1 MTEAAFRREMKTGL
15 AGTYVLYGEEDYLKR
30 FYAGRAQ
37 TLTLS
42 DDATLAA
49 FNMYTMGADAPDLDD
64 LQEAVLA
71 VPVMGDK
78 VFVQYMANLNTLG
91 APGQK
96 QLMKILAKVDPE
108 STVCLLTPPAGGF
121 DPGKPE
127 RGKPSPLYKKLET
140 VCTMVNMTVYPPGE
154 LKKWMA
160 RRLERAGVSMTEQA
174 ADAMLQRCGKDMY
187 ILSGELDKLAAYA
200 RANEICSLE
209 PSHIHYVTCAV
220 QEEDAFALANAVLA
234 GDRGRALSVL
244 SYYKKNQISAVAAL
258 ASVSKAICDM
268 LTVSRLAAAGYD
280 QAGVA
285 SALKMHTYRAGLYLS
300 AVRGMEPARLAAA
313 AGRCREADVL
323 LKSTKLD
330 YIALERVICTIPAKK
345 AGGMRHG

>member
-15 AGTYVLYGEEDYLKR
+15 SGVYLLYGEEDYLKR
-30 FYAGRAQ
+30 FYAGRAR

-42 DDATLAA
+42 NDETLAA
-49 FNMYTMGADAPDLDD
+49 FNSYTAGTDAPDLDV
-64 LQEAVLA
+64 LHEAVLA
-71 VPVMGDK
+71 LPVMGDK
-78 VFVQYMANLNTLG
+78 VYIQYMANLNTLG
-91 APGQK
+91 VPGQK
-96 QLMKILAKVDPE
+96 QLVEILSKVDPD
-108 STVCLLTPPAGGF
+108 STVCLVIPPAGGF

-140 VCTMVNMTVYPPGE
+140 VCTMVNMAAYSSGE

-160 RRLERAGVSMTEQA
+160 RRLDRSGVTMTDRA
-174 ADAMLQRCGKDMY
+174 ADTVLQRCGKDMY
-187 ILSGELDKLAAYA
+187 VLSGELDKLSAFAL
-200 RANEICSLE
+200 ANGIGEIE
-209 PSHIHYVTCAV
+209 EAHVNYVTCTT

-258 ASVSKAICDM
+258 SSVSKAICDM
-268 LTVSRLAAAGYD
+268 LAVSRLAAAGYD
-280 QAGVA
+280 QAGIA

-330 YIALERVICTIPAKK
+330 YIALERVICTIPSKK
-345 AGGMRHG
+345 TGGARRG

>member
-1 MTEAAFRREMKTGL
+1 M
-15 AGTYVLYGEEDYLKR
+15 
-30 FYAGRAQ
+30 
-37 TLTLS
+37 
-42 DDATLAA
+42 
-49 FNMYTMGADAPDLDD
+49 
-64 LQEAVLA
+64 LA

-78 VFVQYMANLNTLG
+78 VFVQYMANLNALG

-96 QLMKILAKVDPE
+96 QLMEILAKVDPE

-209 PSHIHYVTCAV
+209 PSHIHYVTCAF